1 MPWSKPRK
9 PGGKPGADEIIPRL
23 AYHIYRRTLDPVVEA
38 QVLEGVGIKRKTLK
52 RYSDYTVSSEPDHNS
67 GPRRLDIYYNI
78 CLAMGE
84 NPGLVLHAAIV
95 AHNYEGMLMLLA
107 SELHAHHRY
116 SVTDLTGEEIEA
128 STTLVLAPGGGSRD
142 IIDVD
147 RNFSPAAA

>member
-1 MPWSKPRK
+1 MPWSKPRR
-9 PGGKPGADEIIPRL
+9 PERRPGADEIIPRL

-38 QVLEGVGIKRKTLK
+38 QVLQSVGIKRKTLR

-78 CLAMGE
+78 CIAMGE

-116 SVTDLTGEEIEA
+116 SVTDLTGEEVEA
-128 STTLVLAPGGGSRD
+128 STTLVLAPAGGSRD
-142 IIDVD
+142 ITDVD

>member
-9 PGGKPGADEIIPRL
+9 PGGKPSADEIIPRL

-38 QVLEGVGIKRKTLK
+38 QVLEGVGIRRKTLK
-52 RYSDYTVSSEPDHNS
+52 RYSEYSVSSEPDHNS

-95 AHNYEGMLMLLA
+95 AHNYEGMLTLLA

-116 SVTDLTGEEIEA
+116 SVTDLTGEQIDA
-128 STTLVLAPGGGSRD
+128 STTLILAPAIGAREP
-142 IIDVD
+142 IDVD
-147 RNFSPAAA
+147 RKFSPAAA

>member
-9 PGGKPGADEIIPRL
+9 PGGKPSADEIIPRL
-23 AYHIYRRTLDPVVEA
+23 AYHINRRTLDPIVEA
-38 QVLEGVGIKRKTLK
+38 KVLEIVGIKRKTLK
-52 RYSDYTVSSEPDHNS
+52 RYSDYTVSAEPDHNA

-95 AHNYEGMLMLLA
+95 AHNYQGMLMLLA

-128 STTLVLAPGGGSRD
+128 STTLVLAPATGGRD
-142 IIDVD
+142 TLDVD
-147 RNFSPAAA
+147 RGCSPAAA